1 MPARVVFVH
10 DDFDFTASTV
20 AVLRHVVG
28 DDDVALF
35 TSSMAAVK
43 ALELAQKIEVL
54 ITRTEFPEGQ
64 PNGISLGLMAR
75 IRRPGVKILLLATVD
90 TLEFTEGIGEVL
102 VAPVTPGDVV
112 TKVREMLGSL
122 PPTTGS
128 R

>member
-28 DDDVALF
+28 DDDAALF

-54 ITRTEFPEGQ
+54 IRRTEFPEGQ

-75 IRRPGVKILLLATVD
+75 IRRPGVKILLLATV
-90 TLEFTEGIGEVL
+90 
-102 VAPVTPGDVV
+102 A
-112 TKVREMLGSL
+112 
-122 PPTTGS
+122 
-128 R
+128 